1 MIKVLMY
8 FFLLMLLGGINTE
21 KHKEAVCVNGR
32 PVEIVPFKDYSYIE
46 VNENVPFEVSLSYE
60 GDSSSVDVS
69 PHSRNV
75 KVDCD
80 NGEARFTIHERG
92 YYMVNINGKRLYI
105 FAEAKRQTPEDGV
118 DIKTFSGIVANGKK
132 NVTSAVQNAIDESAL
147 SEYKLVFTPGVYLCD
162 SLTIP
167 TGADIFLEKGAIIKA
182 DPDCI
187 YRTPASK
194 MRICRGFITIDN
206 AEDVSIDGDGA
217 IDGGGALIRPKRP
230 SRLILVRGSKNVSLQ
245 GVKLQ
250 DPALWNTHILGS
262 ENVLCRNLK
271 LLCDWTVKNTD
282 GFDPDCSKNVTIDNC
297 FGHCSDDAVAIKS
310 TGHCDLLHNVENIT
324 VSNCVFA
331 TKKSALKVG
340 TETRA
345 ESMSGIRFINNDIIE
360 CDRGI
365 SLYVADGTSL
375 HDVLYSDNRFEK
387 NYPDTLMMPFHF
399 YARKRKPTSKVGHIY
414 DVTIENTTFETAF
427 PCAPIAECLEGGT
440 IDVNFVNLKIN
451 GDIITDEKQL
461 GTIKTTS
468 NIYYK

>member
-8 FFLLMLLGGINTE
+8 FFLLMLLGGVNTE
-21 KHKEAVCVNGR
+21 KHKDAVCVNDR

-46 VNENVPFEVSLSYE
+46 VNDNVPFDVSLSYK

-69 PHSRNV
+69 PHSRNI
-75 KVDCD
+75 KVNCD
-80 NGEARFTIHERG
+80 NGIARFTIHERG

-167 TGADIFLEKGAIIKA
+167 TGADIFLEKGAVIKA
-182 DPDCI
+182 DPDYMFNAPVCN
-187 YRTPASK
+187 
-194 MRICRGFITIDN
+194 GFVTVDN
-206 AEDVSIDGDGA
+206 AEDVRIDGEGA
-217 IDGGGALIRPKRP
+217 IDGGGAEIRAKRRT
-230 SRLILVRGSKNVSLQ
+230 RLLLVRGSKNVSIQ
-245 GVKLQ
+245 GIKLQ

-262 ENVLCRNLK
+262 ENVTCQNVK
-271 LLCDWTVKNTD
+271 LLCDWAVKNTD

-310 TGHCDLLHNVENIT
+310 TGHCGLLQNVENIK

-365 SLYVADGTSL
+365 SLYVADGTNL
-375 HDVLYSDNRFEK
+375 HDVVYSDNRIEK

-414 DVTIENTTFETAF
+414 DVTIENATFETAF

-468 NIYYK
+468 NISYK